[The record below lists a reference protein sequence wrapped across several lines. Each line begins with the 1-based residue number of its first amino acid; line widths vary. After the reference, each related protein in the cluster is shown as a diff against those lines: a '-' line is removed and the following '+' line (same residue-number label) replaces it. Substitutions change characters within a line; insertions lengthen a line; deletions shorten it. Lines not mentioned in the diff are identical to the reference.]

1 MCISQ
6 PKAPPAPKPAPAPV
20 PVRPAPVQPVA
31 PSTTSQAVG
40 DSLAPELVK
49 ANEQELD
56 IKKKKK
62 KKSGTSSLNTS
73 SGLNIASSGSYT
85 SP

>member
-1 MCISQ
+1 MCGSR
-6 PKAPPAPKPAPAPV
+6 PKAPTPAPTPV
-20 PVRPAPVQPVA
+20 N
-31 PSTTSQAVG
+31 TSQTVG
-40 DSLAPELVK
+40 EQTAPELVK

-73 SGLNIASSGSYT
+73 SGLNIATNSSL
-85 SP
+85 